1 MFIVIMYIQCFSVFF
16 PFLLLSIHGTV
27 FLYSIYGGGYV
38 DRELSEYVMIE
49 RVEMIARL
57 TTEGTCQER
66 DREIALNLIA
76 EIARGN
82 LMKNNNFSV
91 VFYAPP
97 IDERFAREG
106 KVKVNITLDK
116 GQQIGQP
123 IIDAFRCELAR
134 RIQSVFPSTSVIV
147 KKGSVG
153 GVELVGFDKDSDRE
167 ALDTILREVW
177 EDESWR

>member
-1 MFIVIMYIQCFSVFF
+1 M
-16 PFLLLSIHGTV
+16 
-27 FLYSIYGGGYV
+27 
-38 DRELSEYVMIE
+38 DRELNEQVMIE

-82 LMKNNNFSV
+82 LIKNNAFTV
-91 VFYAPP
+91 VFSASPVP
-97 IDERFAREG
+97 ERIKKESNVR
-106 KVKVNITLDK
+106 VNITLDK
-116 GQQIGQP
+116 DRLAGQSVAE
-123 IIDAFRCELAR
+123 AFQGELTR
-134 RIQSVFPSTSVIV
+134 RIGSLFPSTRVTV
-147 KKGSVG
+147 RVGSVT
-153 GVELVGFDKDSDRE
+153 GVELQGLEKEADRE

>member
-1 MFIVIMYIQCFSVFF
+1 M
-16 PFLLLSIHGTV
+16 
-27 FLYSIYGGGYV
+27 
-38 DRELSEYVMIE
+38 DRELNEHVMIE

-57 TTEGTCQER
+57 TAEGTCKER

-91 VFYAPP
+91 VFALPS
-97 IDERFAREG
+97 IDEPFTREG

-116 GQQIGQP
+116 DQQIGQP
-123 IIDAFRCELAR
+123 IIDAFQRELSR
-134 RIQSVFPSTSVIV
+134 RIQSVFPSTSVTV
-147 KKGSVG
+147 KKGSMT
-153 GVELVGFDKDSDRE
+153 GVELIGFDKDSDRE
-167 ALDTILREVW
+167 ALDSILQEVW

>member
-1 MFIVIMYIQCFSVFF
+1 M
-16 PFLLLSIHGTV
+16 
-27 FLYSIYGGGYV
+27 
-38 DRELSEYVMIE
+38 DRELNEHVMIE

-57 TTEGTCQER
+57 TAEGTCKER

-91 VFYAPP
+91 VFSAPP
-97 IDERFAREG
+97 VDETFAKEG

-116 GQQIGQP
+116 DQKIGQP
-123 IIDAFRCELAR
+123 VIDAFQCELIK
-134 RIQSVFPSTSVIV
+134 RIQSVFPSTRVTV
-147 KKGSVG
+147 KKGSMT
-153 GVELVGFDKDSDRE
+153 GVELMGFDKDSDRE
-167 ALDTILREVW
+167 ALDSILKEVW